1 MAACL
6 YRSFV
11 VDRGVKCQLALRG
24 FERPSTLQPDW
35 NRRGESG
42 LVPCGHPSSH
52 DAEPEDSTCPA
63 YMGPVAGNRIEP
75 VSYVAGLGSRH
86 LFRWWCGRR
95 DFNSRTAVQGGFPG
109 RQRSAKPRIGRLIS
123 YTKLD
128 HGRAKRTPT

>member
-86 LFRWWCGRR
+86 LFRRWCGRR
-95 DFNSRTAVQGGFPG
+95 TPQYKCKSHTETDFRVIHPEVTT
-109 RQRSAKPRIGRLIS
+109 R
-123 YTKLD
+123 
-128 HGRAKRTPT
+128 